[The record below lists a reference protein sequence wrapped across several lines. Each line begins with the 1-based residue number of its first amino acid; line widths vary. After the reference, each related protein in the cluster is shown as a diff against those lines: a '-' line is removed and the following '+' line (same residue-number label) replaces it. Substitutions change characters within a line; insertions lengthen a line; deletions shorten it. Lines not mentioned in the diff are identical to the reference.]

1 MQTDETDETPI
12 IRAAQRGDI
21 AAFTQLVERH
31 HRSVR
36 GCLAVRMNSAHDAE
50 DLAQEVLLVAFK
62 KLPGIDATLP
72 LGPWLRGIAMH
83 LLANYRRKFRAI
95 PIGLNDELQ
104 SLVDARLDCVERESE
119 RMGALRECLES
130 LDGPARSLVNERYA
144 DGATLDELAA
154 RTGRKPSAISMQLHR
169 LRAVLAGCIQR
180 KLTTA

>member
-83 LLANYRRKFRAI
+83 LLANYRRKVRAI
-95 PIGLNDELQ
+95 PIGLNDDL
-104 SLVDARLDCVERESE
+104 
-119 RMGALRECLES
+119 
-130 LDGPARSLVNERYA
+130 
-144 DGATLDELAA
+144 
-154 RTGRKPSAISMQLHR
+154 
-169 LRAVLAGCIQR
+169 
-180 KLTTA
+180 